1 MAKPYGLAVAALV
14 WLLVGRPATAP
25 AATLESALV
34 ELDSALVRNVAELQQ
49 VKLDR
54 LARAAA
60 GLEAAAAQAT
70 MPGQPRP
77 PAFVLAS
84 TERFLAAKTR
94 VDWHLDQTLALRTGA
109 AAAAQA
115 ASDPQQ
121 GRQLLRNFLRVTS
134 QLIDLSGRMRYLS
147 FDVLRTAVGE
157 LAESPPHRRQLID
170 LMLRYRCAPGA
181 SILADALQDPDP
193 TERMAMPPVTYQERA
208 WLLEL
213 IAATGQTELLPDLER
228 LVRTSMDPRLVIQA
242 AEVITRVGL
251 PQEPGPGQDP
261 TLPKPAVTARR
272 LKAAL
277 ARVNPALLESTW
289 RDRLSAVLAFLDGRI
304 TRGIPFDRSLVI
316 GPCAVQPGDWLLM
329 RNPSPYNLF
338 TDLSPG
344 LFTHVGVV
352 AWEKGSDGIGR
363 IVLVDLPERG
373 TSIPATN
380 VDTFIKRTRH
390 YVFLRHKDPEIAKA
404 MGEAAGSVIGN
415 PSQFD
420 MNFRTDRV
428 LELAHQPLA
437 GKKIHTYCAGLLLLC
452 ALQTPAPREDFFPI
466 TETHA
471 GGLSA
476 ENLATLG
483 MSFGEG
489 FISPTGAL
497 FSNQMEIV
505 GRCEPN
511 YDPRREV
518 EEAIFDYFATR
529 LTVQRLNASPD
540 MFQALRLKIAV
551 AAKDNSLLAAALAK
565 AAGVSPEMDLVAAAK
580 AVAVVEILDEVA
592 YGASAQF
599 LAAMDAVKGTPPGD
613 AGQPTSAEAANNAAR
628 YRQLHAGLVSLW
640 QQQRISP
647 RALRQEL
654 VKYYIQQGQRQI
666 DQRFFAAPAAAAK

>member
-1 MAKPYGLAVAALV
+1 MAKPHGLAVAAAA
-14 WLLVGRPATAP
+14 WLILGLPAALA
-25 AATLESALV
+25 AATLESALA
-34 ELDSALVRNVAELQQ
+34 ELDSALVRNAEGLER
-49 VKLDR
+49 VSLER
-54 LARAAA
+54 VGRAAA
-60 GLEAAAAQAT
+60 GVESAAAQAT
-70 MPGQPRP
+70 LPGQPRP
-77 PAFVLAS
+77 PAVVLAS
-84 TERFLAAKTR
+84 TERFLAAKTH
-94 VDWHLDQTLALRTGA
+94 VDRLLDQTLALRSDA
-109 AAAAQA
+109 AAAARA
-115 ASDPQQ
+115 AGDPER
-121 GRQLLRNFLRVTS
+121 GRQLLRNFLRVSS

-157 LAESPPHRRQLID
+157 LVENPQQRRQLID
-170 LMLRYRCAPGA
+170 LLLRYRCAPGA
-181 SILADALQDPDP
+181 SMLSDALQDPDP
-193 TERMAMPPVTYQERA
+193 TDRFATPPATYQERA

-213 IAATGQTELLPDLER
+213 IAVTGQTEMLPDLER

-242 AEVITRVGL
+242 AETITRVGL
-251 PQEPGPGQDP
+251 PQEPRPGQDP
-261 TLPKPAVTARR
+261 TLPKPAVTARQ
-272 LKAAL
+272 LKVAL
-277 ARVNPALLESTW
+277 ARVNPALLEPSW
-289 RDRLSAVLAFLDGRI
+289 RERLTTVLSFLDGRI
-304 TRGIPFDRSLVI
+304 ARGIPSDRSLLI

-380 VDTFIKRTRH
+380 VDTFVKRTRH
-390 YVFLRHKDPEIAKA
+390 YVILRHKDPQVAKA
-404 MGEAAGSVIGN
+404 MGEAAASLIGN

-428 LELAHQPLA
+428 LGLAGQPLA
-437 GKKIHTYCAGLLLLC
+437 GKRIHTYCAGLLLLC
-452 ALQTPAPREDFFPI
+452 ALQTTAPREEFFPI

-497 FSNQMEIV
+497 FSSKMEIV

-518 EEAIFDYFATR
+518 EEAIYDYFATR
-529 LTVQRLNASPD
+529 LVTQRLNASPD
-540 MFQALRLKIAV
+540 MYQSLRLKIA
-551 AAKDNSLLAAALAK
+551 AASKDNPLLAEALAR
-565 AAGVSPEMDLVAAAK
+565 AANVSPEMDLVAAAK
-580 AVAVVEILDEVA
+580 AAAVVEILDDVT

-599 LAAMDAVKGTPPGD
+599 LAAMDAVKAGP
-613 AGQPTSAEAANNAAR
+613 AGQQQGSSAEAINNTLR
-628 YRQLHAGLVSLW
+628 YQQLHAGLVSLW
-640 QQQRISP
+640 QQQRIAP
-647 RALRQEL
+647 RTLREEL
-654 VKYYIQQGQRQI
+654 VKFYIQQGRRQI
-666 DQRFFAAPAAAAK
+666 DQRFFSAARAAAK